1 MGGRSKS
8 KSRSSSNNTVNTG
21 ALTQQGATQQAQ
33 QMGGAAQHQQ
43 NLQNSQLSHVMPAFG
58 EMVRGAMGSFADNPM
73 ASFMGAALGMPI
85 QMQTPGFIDEFVNKY
100 RPQEPE
106 TPVEQAPQPYNV
118 NDDMRARMGIGSPY
132 GTYGPYG
139 QPNVYNVGGVRR

>member
-1 MGGRSKS
+1 MGGRS

-21 ALTQQGATQQAQ
+21 ALAQQGATQQAQ

-58 EMVRGAMGSFADNPM
+58 EMVKGAMGSFADNPV
-73 ASFMGAALGMPI
+73 ANFMGAALGMPI
-85 QMQTPGFIDEFVNKY
+85 QMQTPEFLEEFINKY
-100 RPQEPE
+100 RPQEPAAA
-106 TPVEQAPQPYNV
+106 PQAPQQQPYNV
-118 NDDMRARMGIGSPY
+118 NDDMRARMGMGSPY
-132 GTYGPYG
+132 GAYGPYG